1 MLGVLSLRKKF
12 IFMSICIILILIF
25 TYLRNVIFAFALQS
39 ENIDR
44 HTLGVMLQGRF
55 APTKEINLIINNSS
69 YNIPLPNGSGK
80 LNDREYL
87 VPTSS
92 WKGYRNELNK
102 NEWNFFDQ
110 IGTLIRVQNKFG
122 DEFDISIKPF
132 TGAYQL
138 LKYSSKD
145 K

>member
-1 MLGVLSLRKKF
+1 MRKKYFLLACF
-12 IFMSICIILILIF
+12 IFLVLIITFLWNII
-25 TYLRNVIFAFALQS
+25 YAFACFS
-39 ENIDR
+39 EKIDKQM
-44 HTLGVMLQGRF
+44 LNVMLQGRF
-55 APTKEINLIINNSS
+55 IPTKEINLIINSSS

-80 LNDREYL
+80 INENEYL

-92 WKGYRNELNK
+92 WIGYRYNFNK
-102 NEWNFFDQ
+102 TEWNYFDQ
-110 IGTLIRVQNKFG
+110 IGTLIRIENKSG

-138 LKYSSKD
+138 MKYSSKN